1 MKKVYKQIFLFAFL
15 ITFSISCGIEDAKIF
30 NIDQFSNS
38 GKILNLEYFKT
49 KGFKEVKK
57 YDISELSGALSAHFG
72 WYKDTLN
79 NPRDYEL
86 RFYKDH
92 ESALNSKKI
101 VEEVIGE
108 NAILATRDVT
118 WKEGNSDRRVNR
130 RGAGSGPG
138 SAKAKYL
145 YYLIYENTVIMCE
158 GLNEE
163 ESIKL
168 CKKLNF
174 S

>member
-15 ITFSISCGIEDAKIF
+15 ITFNISCENEDAKII

-38 GKILNLEYFKT
+38 GKILNLEDFKT

-57 YDISELSGALSAHFG
+57 YDVSGLSGALSAHYG
-72 WYKDTLN
+72 WFKDTLN

-92 ESALNSKKI
+92 ESALSSKKI

-130 RGAGSGPG
+130 RGSGSGPG

-163 ESIKL
+163 ESMKL
-168 CKKLNF
+168 CNDLVK
-174 S
+174 